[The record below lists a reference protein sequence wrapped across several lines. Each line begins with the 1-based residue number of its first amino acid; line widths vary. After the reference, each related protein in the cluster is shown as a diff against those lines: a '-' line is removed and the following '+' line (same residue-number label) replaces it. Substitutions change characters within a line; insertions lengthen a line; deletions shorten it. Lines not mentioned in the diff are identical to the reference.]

1 MKIQDKYRDEFLRE
15 KSLNQIP
22 KYRFKHGQQVYQ
34 TACIECLE
42 RLHKLNTERLNY
54 MLQKQNV
61 CAFILVL
68 GLSKYFKYKDFFEF
82 LSYVYDDGKQ
92 NNIEDE
98 KNLELIIK
106 FFVQGYGNLI
116 IQRQTHL
123 NVEQLQESDENILL
137 DYYEQVKNEENPIGR
152 MQELVSKHIK
162 ENIILG
168 FSDDE
173 ILDLSFLGLFR
184 LSQEGAISYNNKKKR
199 KARLFQL
206 SLPFVLF
213 YIHEQRIFDLNETY
227 SNLIKYKKQ
236 LLMLKQR
243 ENKNFTQSFL
253 NDGFNDEESDSNL
266 DEMFI
271 HNEKM
276 VLQIKQKMDKSPLFR
291 DLEAK
296 TSKNLKNQ
304 SNSNK
309 GKKKISQSTVTSS
322 NQQGN
327 GNYLICSNTGKAPA
341 FINALHQDIKIREPN
356 LAAGILPVSQK
367 DPAENK
373 AIQSLVHVNDTE
385 NKVKLSDLVTN
396 IMREPYN
403 YEEDNNLVQENDNPK
418 GLLLEIVMKQFKT
431 HSCLQYKSTLINS
444 KEFECVL
451 LFQDNSIYT
460 RGRANNKKGC
470 EKIASA
476 KMIPLIEDYIK
487 FKELQN
493 SKPKKVI
500 LFSTNTNQTIKKTDK
515 INNELKNQHPQLQ
528 KIIENNLYHPNLSLS
543 KSSSS
548 SSSSNN
554 NQDSRRYNQ
563 REIKQRNYY
572 PQNNSNSYT
581 NNNNNYYQ
589 QESLPVNNFRNV
601 AMQQY
606 LTNPYQ
612 FNVNINVS
620 FQQQMQNKLNGNQP
634 NYDIFQQPKQEQQ
647 NQNIQKNYQFN
658 QNQI

>member
-15 KSLNQIP
+15 KSLDQIP

-34 TACIECLE
+34 TACVECLE

-92 NNIEDE
+92 NTIENE

-106 FFVQGYGNLI
+106 FFVQGYDNLI

-137 DYYEQVKNEENPIGR
+137 DYYEQIKNEENPIGR

-168 FSDDE
+168 FNDDE

-184 LSQEGAISYNNKKKR
+184 LSLEGSAPYNNKKKR
-199 KARLFQL
+199 KTRLFLL

-236 LLMLKQR
+236 LQILKQR
-243 ENKNFTQSFL
+243 DNKNQIQSFF
-253 NDGFNDEESDSNL
+253 NDGFNDDEADSKL
-266 DEMFI
+266 DEIFI
-271 HNEKM
+271 HNEKV
-276 VLQIKQKMDKSPLFR
+276 VLQIKQKIDKSPLFR
-291 DLEAK
+291 DLDAK
-296 TSKNLKNQ
+296 TSKQLLSLKKQ
-304 SNSNK
+304 VNSNK
-309 GKKKISQSTVTSS
+309 SKKKISLTPATASSQQSD
-322 NQQGN
+322 

-341 FINALHQDIKIREPN
+341 FINALHQDQKIREPN
-356 LAAGILPVSQK
+356 QAAGILPVSQK

-385 NKVKLSDLVTN
+385 NKVKLNDLVMN
-396 IMREPYN
+396 IMKEPYN
-403 YEEDNNLVQENDNPK
+403 YEEDINLVKDDQNPK
-418 GLLLEIVMKQFKT
+418 GLLLEIAMKQFKT
-431 HSCLQYKSTLINS
+431 HSCLQYKSTLIS
-444 KEFECVL
+444 TKEFECVL

-460 RGRANNKKGC
+460 RGRAHNKKGS

-528 KIIENNLYHPNLSLS
+528 KIIENNLYHPNLALS
-543 KSSSS
+543 KSSSN
-548 SSSSNN
+548 SSSNN
-554 NQDSRRYNQ
+554 NQDQKRNNQ
-563 REIKQRNYY
+563 REINKQNYY
-572 PQNNSNSYT
+572 TPQINIS
-581 NNNNNYYQ
+581 NNNNQ
-589 QESLPVNNFRNV
+589 QESIHPNNFRNV
-601 AMQQY
+601 AMQQFPI
-606 LTNPYQ
+606 NPYH
-612 FNVNINVS
+612 FNMNINIQ
-620 FQQQMQNKLNGNQP
+620 FQKQIQNQVNDNQP
-634 NYDIFQQPKQEQQ
+634 NYDTYQQPKQQQQ
-647 NQNIQKNYQFN
+647 NQNLQKNYQFN
-658 QNQI
+658 KNQI

>member
-1 MKIQDKYRDEFLRE
+1 MKIQDKYRDQFLIE

-34 TACIECLE
+34 TACVECLE

-82 LSYVYDDGKQ
+82 LSYVYDDGKE
-92 NNIEDE
+92 NSIADE

-106 FFVQGYGNLI
+106 FFVQGYDNLI

-137 DYYEQVKNEENPIGR
+137 DYYEQIKNEENPIGR

-184 LSQEGAISYNNKKKR
+184 LSQEGAIPFNNKKKR
-199 KARLFQL
+199 KARLFLL

-236 LLMLKQR
+236 LQLLKQR
-243 ENKNFTQSFL
+243 DNKSQIQGFL
-253 NDGFNDEESDSNL
+253 SDGFNDEESDSNL
-266 DEMFI
+266 DEIFI
-271 HNEKM
+271 HNEKV
-276 VLQIKQKMDKSPLFR
+276 VLQIKQKMEKSPLFK

-296 TSKNLKNQ
+296 TSKQLMTLKNQ
-304 SNSNK
+304 TSSHK
-309 GKKKISQSTVTSS
+309 GKKKISQTPATASS
-322 NQQGN
+322 QQCN
-327 GNYLICSNTGKAPA
+327 GSQLICSNTGKAPA
-341 FINALHQDIKIREPN
+341 FINALHTDQKLREPN

-385 NKVKLSDLVTN
+385 NKTKISDLVTN

-403 YEEDNNLVQENDNPK
+403 YEEDNNLVKEEDNPK
-418 GLLLEIVMKQFKT
+418 GLLLEIVMKYFKT
-431 HSCLQYKSTLINS
+431 HSCLQFKSTLISS

-460 RGRANNKKGC
+460 RGRAHNKKGC

-528 KIIENNLYHPNLSLS
+528 KIIENNLYHQNLALS
-543 KSSSS
+543 KQSSS

-554 NQDSRRYNQ
+554 NQDSRRNNQ
-563 REIKQRNYY
+563 RDRRNY
-572 PQNNSNSYT
+572 QNQH
-581 NNNNNYYQ
+581 NNNNNY
-589 QESLPVNNFRNV
+589 QESMVPNNFKDI

-606 LTNPYQ
+606 LINPYQ
-612 FNVNINVS
+612 INMNNFNIP
-620 FQQQMQNKLNGNQP
+620 FQQQIQNKLNGNQP
-634 NYDIFQQPKQEQQ
+634 NYNIQQQPKQEYQ
-647 NQNIQKNYQFN
+647 NQNLQKNYQFN
-658 QNQI
+658 SNQI